1 MFQSTNDNVQ
11 GECCSV
17 YEPAKEANA
26 NGKVK
31 SDKNGN
37 YSYKYQ
43 VTDGTVINLEHLFTN
58 DIDFES
64 RPADWFDLFFSM
76 KRTKETHAK
85 AVTRDNLTAWTNI
98 KETISNAGSRGG
110 KYSRFV
116 YCNKPE
122 LMSHLDLYL
131 LHSIYPS
138 P

>member
-1 MFQSTNDNVQ
+1 
-11 GECCSV
+11 
-17 YEPAKEANA
+17 
-26 NGKVK
+26 
-31 SDKNGN
+31 
-37 YSYKYQ
+37 
-43 VTDGTVINLEHLFTN
+43 
-58 DIDFES
+58 
-64 RPADWFDLFFSM
+64 M

-138 P
+138 PQVEMQLKSEQEDPVNGSSLCS